1 MCLIRKLG
9 ISARKTTH
17 TAQSPGCVARVLC
30 LKSRF
35 IASPTTR
42 ERHIIVMSLAW
53 GLNGSVFQCSE
64 RASAQ
69 GQALGQI
76 HLQLNCI
83 RKVKCSA
90 RCYFSGITSVAQST
104 VSSLAPIAILLTPE
118 PTGCKEQLNSCSQ
131 WLLAHLFLKGIFTWV
146 FIYFFWWRFVFILFW
161 FPIYVISTRH

>member
-1 MCLIRKLG
+1 MCVIRKLG
-9 ISARKTTH
+9 IFARKTTH
-17 TAQSPGCVARVLC
+17 TAQSRGCVARVVC

-35 IASPTTR
+35 IASLTTR
-42 ERHIIVMSLAW
+42 GKHIIVMSLAW

-69 GQALGQI
+69 SQALGQI

-104 VSSLAPIAILLTPE
+104 VSSLAPIAILLTLE
-118 PTGCKEQLNSCSQ
+118 PTGWKEQLNSCRQ

-146 FIYFFWWRFVFILFW
+146 FIYFFGGDLFLLC
-161 FPIYVISTRH
+161 FSSQSM